1 MNKKL
6 LLATMSLAV
15 LAACTND
22 DDFGSKN
29 IAENASPVQFE
40 VLNNNQALTRAT
52 MDGNTIQWSAED
64 GDLFTLYHGCNAE
77 NEFTTGYQNATY
89 KASSE
94 EGAAILSTP
103 SMILPGGAVMV
114 WPVDTTFRIA
124 STGNLSIT
132 IPAEQENIENSIPY
146 VSDLI
151 NIKAYADAEQGGN
164 HPAWKIGDPNT
175 AGYNRVYPIYMRPM
189 ASQLIV
195 KADYA
200 GTDETIAKLYEGG
213 EACPADGGIEPIK
226 VTSVVLNSDN
236 QFTTQ
241 IAVKF
246 TDPTD
251 AITAQWTE
259 AAEENNNAW
268 SKVTDFNTATITAVN
283 QLTSK
288 CLTGNESAKF
298 LILPQ
303 ANITAAEGEAIVN
316 TIYGKVTINTTNY
329 TAEEIKDAWYR
340 YVSATTAT
348 ATGEN
353 KATAA
358 ETTGDNA
365 GKYKTYATVAGGLRQ
380 TINAFSTYKAQKGIV
395 KGEPIGAAATRYV
408 KVLLNKL
415 DMSDLHITSD
425 KQLRDAAVVWKYLY
439 PEATDPI
446 TVILDGNEDG
456 EFAISQNTIKYINT
470 LKKADGSQLF
480 NVKPCTVAGEV
491 CKTIVITGGGDIQD
505 LPFIVKNGQTKVDVA
520 FNKGETWNWK
530 ATGTTAATKTVKV
543 GAGVS
548 KFINRGTLV
557 NAATATLATY
567 DATGTQNN
575 IPLENNGTWNITA
588 GDLTVQFN
596 VTNLGTVNISAGA
609 EYHQDIAN
617 ATATIFTNE
626 ALTVP
631 YRFYQKDPTYTA
643 KQKAEF
649 VEEIGKVNN
658 SGVFAVTGTSTVKGV
673 INNYGRIEHQTASAK
688 TYVTTNQSTGT
699 PAFGTAFGTAN
710 KFGLINLPWEIRSSA
725 TNVSVSAALAEGF
738 ISLTYTGAENTGTLE
753 GNIGGKI
760 NYVIV
765 KSGVATVGGLSENIK
780 YLEID
785 EEGTE
790 IVFNTSTRN
799 TTATLPAL
807 NKFEGLMV
815 LTDVNIEEGVTL
827 TISKATFLAAK
838 MYVGGT
844 FTQGAWTGYYGNT
857 TNNYTSKYITY

>member
-103 SMILPGGAVMV
+103 SMILPGKAIMV

-124 STGNLSIT
+124 SDGALSIT
-132 IPAEQENIENSIPY
+132 IPAVQTNIENSIPY

-151 NIKAYADAEQGGN
+151 NIGAYDGTKGA
-164 HPAWKIGDPNT
+164 PNT
-175 AGYNRVYPIYMRPM
+175 AGYNRTYPVYMRPM

-195 KADYA
+195 NADYA
-200 GTDETIAKLYEGG
+200 GTDATIAKLYDGG

-226 VTSVVLNSDN
+226 VTSLELTDETN
-236 QFTTQ
+236 QFTKVIP
-241 IAVKF
+241 IAF
-246 TDPTD
+246 
-251 AITAQWTE
+251 TE
-259 AAEENNNAW
+259 ANTEPWKNVKGNAW
-268 SKVTDFNTATITAVN
+268 AKVTNFGTASEKVTKLIT
-283 QLTSK
+283 K

-303 ANITAAEGEAIVN
+303 AAFETGKGEVVVN
-316 TIYGKVTINTTNY
+316 TIYGKVTIKQEAGY
-329 TAEEIKDAWYR
+329 YSEDEIKDAWYR
-340 YVSATTAT
+340 YVSATTAA
-348 ATGEN
+348 ATGET

-557 NAATATLATY
+557 NAATATLANY
-567 DATGTQNN
+567 GYGEDALIQTNV
-575 IPLENNGTWNITA
+575 PLVNEGTWNITA
-588 GDLTVQFN
+588 GTLNVQFS
-596 VTNLGTVNISAGA
+596 VTNLGTVNIAKGA
-609 EYHQDIAN
+609 QYRQDGTKNIFRNN
-617 ATATIFTNE
+617 AETLPE
-626 ALTVP
+626 
-631 YRFYQKDPTYTA
+631 RFVLADPSIDA
-643 KQKAEF
+643 KLKAKF
-649 VEEIGKVNN
+649 VEKIGVVNN
-658 SGVFAVTGTSTVKGV
+658 NGVFATVNDGKIYNFGL
-673 INNYGRIEHQTASAK
+673 IEHADKDAK
-688 TYVTTNQSTGT
+688 TYITKNQTDGMT
-699 PAFGTAFGTAN
+699 FATAFVNDPTTLSKN
-710 KFGLINLPWEIRSSA
+710 KKIGRINLPYSNKDEDNISI
-725 TNVSVSAALAEGF
+725 SAAAAEGF
-738 ISLTYTGAENTGTLE
+738 VSVTVTTADAPATKNLDASVVGTNVNYL
-753 GNIGGKI
+753 II
-760 NYVIV
+760 NSGIEHITAVSNQVKYV
-765 KSGVATVGGLSENIK
+765 
-780 YLEID
+780 EINSP
-785 EEGTE
+785 GTE
-790 IVFNTSTRN
+790 VEWEIYKDAKGVQRDYVYD
-799 TTATLPAL
+799 
-807 NKFEGLMV
+807 GLMV
-815 LTDVNIEEGVTL
+815 LSDVNIKLGNTVKVNQ
-827 TISKATFLAAK
+827 STFLGAD

-844 FTQGAWTGYYGNT
+844 FTYTSWAGYFGNT
-857 TNNYTSKYITY
+857 MSNAATKYITY